1 MGKKIFLSLLY
12 VLLIGFAISGILS
25 YVTIRSTYNSV
36 VEDKLISNSLFIAEL
51 IAERLSGYGF
61 KDMDEYIKQIRTYD
75 DIRITLIDMQG
86 NVLGDSDEDISKMD
100 NHIDRPEVR
109 KAIMG
114 YYSLER
120 RYSGTIRADYIYYAT
135 ALTYDGQ
142 MIIVRLSMPLKDIE
156 IITRKY
162 LYNLLMAF
170 IFGLAIALV
179 IGYVSTRKIVEPLSK
194 ITQTSDEIAKG
205 NFNVRVKIYGNDEIS
220 RLAET
225 INNMSQQLQYYIN
238 GLNTRNK
245 EMEAILSSVA
255 SGIIAIDNHWRILFI
270 NKKATEILDIED
282 KELIGRHLMFAL
294 RNHQIQKYLDDTVEN
309 KAYKE
314 TEITLN
320 YPQERI
326 IRLYTNPI
334 LERDGSYP
342 IGVIIVLQDITH
354 VRKLEKVRSEFVA
367 NVSHELKTPL
377 TSIKGFIETLKEG
390 AIRDEKIALRFI
402 DIIDAEA
409 DRLVNLINETLF
421 LSELESNKEEK
432 AKEKIEIKSAIDEI
446 IPLFKSKAESKGII
460 IEKSIKGDIGVIFGS
475 KDRFKQMLINLVDNA
490 VKYSNEGG
498 KITIQGYLEES
509 RKVIVVEDTGIGI
522 PEEDLPRI
530 FERFYRVDKARVRT
544 GEGGTGLGLSIV
556 KHIAMNFNADISV
569 ESKLG
574 KGTKFIIK
582 FP

>member
-574 KGTKFIIK
+574 KGTKFIIR